1 MRTRGLSPT
10 AALRA
15 ATTTLGLVA
24 GLAHAQTASPPP
36 PEATLVL
43 GQADFTS
50 GSLNRGSPT
59 PAANTLNGPLSSVLD
74 TSVTPNRLY
83 VVDYANYRVLG
94 WADASTLVDGQA
106 ADKVFGQNGSFT
118 TKGQVFGEN
127 GLPGP
132 IAAAVDGQGNLWV
145 GDSSANRVLRFNQ
158 PYSTDTSGGKGDST
172 ADLVLGQPNFT
183 SYGQSTSATGLRN
196 PQGLAF
202 DASGNLYVVD
212 TSNHRVLRFDNAA
225 QITTNGAAANAVF
238 GQANFTSI
246 IGGMD
251 TTTRAAGYM
260 LNPRHV
266 TVDSAGNLYVAD
278 TGNYRVLRYA
288 NAATR
293 GTSGA
298 VELPDGVFGQDDLS
312 TGSSSSTKNKFS
324 TPQGLSTDS
333 AGSLYVADPGNMRV
347 ARFDNAGSR
356 DASSP
361 APFADFFYGTGA
373 PGTSKTALFSPAGVT
388 VDSSGRAYVAD
399 YSNNRVVRFDKPSTT
414 APGVCGTADG
424 VATAGAPSAG
434 LCETGAA
441 GTVSS
446 TGGQWAWMCNG
457 TGDSTENESCSAP
470 FQTQT
475 ITLSAN
481 PTTIAIDGTSTAFA
495 SSTSGLKPLLSS
507 TTTSVCSLA
516 PFAGNPAGTSMT
528 ATGLAA
534 GTCTVKANAG
544 GSSDGCTSCY
554 QAAPEKTVDLTVTK
568 KAQSISFGLAPSGL
582 KVGGSTGTV
591 SATATSG
598 LTVSFT
604 DAMSSICSVSGSTV
618 TPLAAGVCTIFA
630 NQGGNTI
637 WAAASQAEQMFD
649 IGMGTQTITNF
660 AAASTTIGV
669 GKTTTLSAT
678 GGGSSKPVVF
688 SSKVSNCMVSG
699 NVVTGTIAGGCVV
712 AANQGSDAN
721 YGSAEEAILYL
732 TVERNAQAITNFT
745 ANPSSLIEGAS
756 ATLSATGGGAMT
768 PVTFSSLAE
777 TICVVSGNTVT
788 ALAIG
793 TCTVAANQGEDTTY
807 TAAPQVTLNIP
818 VTPADPCLTMAPTQ
832 GCVVNGRRN
841 QLCLGSE
848 RNDRI
853 VGTNG
858 NDVIFGLGGNDTVH
872 GVEGD
877 DLICGGAGNDT
888 LIGGAGND
896 ILRGESGKDRV
907 HGEDGNDVCE
917 GENRKTCEM

>member
-50 GSLNRGSPT
+50 NRANRGT
-59 PAANTLNGPLSSVLD
+59 GTAANTLD
-74 TSVTPNRLY
+74 TPYASAQDTTVTPNRLY
-83 VVDYANYRVLG
+83 VVDGNNRRVLG
-94 WADASTLVDGQA
+94 WADTSALVDGQA
-106 ADKVFGQNGSFT
+106 ADKVFGQSGNFT
-118 TKGQVFGEN
+118 TNAQGFDAN
-127 GLPGP
+127 GLAGP
-132 IAAAVDGQGNLWV
+132 TGAAVDGQGNLWV
-145 GDSSANRVLRFNQ
+145 ADFYGNRVLRYNQ
-158 PYSTDTSGGKGDST
+158 PYSTDTSGGKGDYT
-172 ADLVLGQPNFT
+172 ADLVLGQTSFT
-183 SYGQSTSATGLRN
+183 SFNGATSATGFRN
-196 PQGLAF
+196 PQGIAF
-202 DASGNLYVVD
+202 DASGNLYVAD
-212 TSNHRVLRFDNAA
+212 TGSHRVKRFDNAA

-238 GQANFTSI
+238 GQADF
-246 IGGMD
+246 
-251 TTTRAAGYM
+251 TTTTLGNSDTARAAGYM
-260 LNPRHV
+260 NAPRSV
-266 TVDSAGNLYVAD
+266 TVDSAGNLYVGD
-278 TGNYRVLRYA
+278 GGNFRVLRYA

-293 GTSGA
+293 GTSGT

-312 TGSSSSTKNKFS
+312 AGSGSSTKNKFS
-324 TPQGLSTDS
+324 TVMGLSTDS
-333 AGSLYVADPGNMRV
+333 AGSLYVPDSGNMRV

-356 DASSP
+356 GASSP
-361 APFADFFYGTGA
+361 APFADFIYGTGA
-373 PGTSKTALFSPAGVT
+373 PGTSKTALFSPFSVT

-399 YSNNRVVRFDKPSTT
+399 LSNHRVVRFDKPSTT
-414 APGVCGTADG
+414 APGVCGAADG

-457 TGDSTENESCSAP
+457 TGDSTENDSCSAP

-568 KAQSISFGLAPSGL
+568 KAQSISFGSAPSGL

-630 NQGGNTI
+630 NQAGNTI
-637 WAAASQAEQMFD
+637 WAAASQAQQMFD

-699 NVVTGTIAGGCVV
+699 NTVTGAIAGQCVV
-712 AANQGSDAN
+712 AANQASDAN

-732 TVERNAQAITNFT
+732 TVERNAQAISNFM
-745 ANPSSLIEGAS
+745 ASPASLIEGAS
-756 ATLSATGGGAMT
+756 ATLSASGGGALT
-768 PVTFSSLAE
+768 PVTFSGLTPS
-777 TICVVSGNTVT
+777 ICTVSGNTVT
-788 ALAIG
+788 ALAVG
-793 TCTVAANQGEDTTY
+793 TCTVAANQSEDTTY

-818 VTPADPCLTMAPTQ
+818 VNPADPCLTTAPTN
-832 GCVVNGRRN
+832 GCTVNGRKN
-841 QLCLGSE
+841 QLCQGSD

-853 VGTNG
+853 VGTGG
-858 NDVIFGLGGNDTVH
+858 NDVIFGLGGNDKLD
-872 GVEGD
+872 GGSGD
-877 DLICGGAGNDT
+877 DLICGGGGNDT
-888 LIGGAGND
+888 LEGGKGND
-896 ILRGESGKDRV
+896 SLRGESGNDRLSGGDGKDT
-907 HGEDGNDVCE
+907 CE
-917 GENRKTCEM
+917 GENRKSCEM